1 VRHESRTATYVTLVQ
16 NPSSG
21 PGGSDRD
28 RLVRLLADNGFS
40 VTYCSTKQK
49 GWEHV
54 LDDPGD
60 LVLVAGGDGTVGHV
74 AERLVGRGVPFAVL
88 ARGTANNIA
97 KSLGFT
103 GSAEETVAGLRRS
116 VPRPLDAGTVRGRW
130 GIRHFLEGVGLGL
143 FARTMCLV
151 DERSEAGRIESAEG
165 EEALTR
171 DLRYLARVLDQLQPQ
186 SWQVEA
192 DGIDRSGQ
200 YLLCEVMN
208 IRSVGPNLI
217 LAPDADSGDGWLDL
231 VLAGP
236 EDRHQL
242 QAYLAARIAGREAS
256 LALSVERVRR
266 VRIVA
271 GGQEVQVDDE
281 IERPSEDPGA
291 VGAMLDIGI
300 EAGALEVLVP
310 RTSDLPVP
318 SVRCRQINALP
329 RG

>member
-1 VRHESRTATYVTLVQ
+1 MRHDPRTATYVTLVQ
-16 NPSSG
+16 NPRSG
-21 PGGSDRD
+21 AGGSDRD
-28 RLVRLLADNGFS
+28 RLVRLLGDEGFS
-40 VTYCSTKQK
+40 VTCCSIKEK

-74 AERLVGRGVPFAVL
+74 AERLVGRGVPLAVL

-97 KSLGFT
+97 KSLGLT
-103 GSAEETVAGLRRS
+103 GSAEETVAGLRRA
-116 VPRPLDAGTVRGRW
+116 VARPLDAGTVRGRW
-130 GIRHFLEGVGLGL
+130 GARHFLEGVGLGL

-151 DERSEAGRIESAEG
+151 DERAEAGRIELAEG

-171 DLRYLARVLDQLQPQ
+171 DLRYLTRVLEQLQPH
-186 SWQVEA
+186 SWHIEA

-208 IRSVGPNLI
+208 IRSVGPNLV
-217 LAPDADSGDGWLDL
+217 LAPEADSGDGWLDL
-231 VLAGP
+231 VLAGS

-242 QAYLAARIAGREAS
+242 HAYLAARIAGRETS
-256 LALSVERVRR
+256 LALPVERVRR

-291 VGAMLDIGI
+291 VGAMLDIGV
-300 EAGALEVLVP
+300 EPGALQVLVP
-310 RTSDLPVP
+310 AAQPQNL
-318 SVRCRQINALP
+318 
-329 RG
+329 

>member
-1 VRHESRTATYVTLVQ
+1 VRHDSRTATYVTLVQ
-16 NPSSG
+16 NPNSG

-28 RLVRLLADNGFS
+28 RLVRLLGDNGFS

-130 GIRHFLEGVGLGL
+130 GTRHFLEGVGLGL

-192 DGIDRSGQ
+192 DGVDRSGQ

-242 QAYLAARIAGREAS
+242 QAYLAARIAGREALGGSRRGGRHARRRHRGRRARGARAANLRPACTFGS
-256 LALSVERVRR
+256 LSTNQRSSTWIRHSGDVEAVFL
-266 VRIVA
+266 A
-271 GGQEVQVDDE
+271 W
-281 IERPSEDPGA
+281 PSFLRSTPA
-291 VGAMLDIGI
+291 
-300 EAGALEVLVP
+300 
-310 RTSDLPVP
+310 
-318 SVRCRQINALP
+318 
-329 RG
+329 

>member
-1 VRHESRTATYVTLVQ
+1 MRNDPHTATYVTLVH

-21 PGGSDRD
+21 AGGSGRD
-28 RLVRLLADNGFS
+28 RLVRLLADEGYA
-40 VTYCSTKQK
+40 VTYCSTRDK

-74 AERLVGRGVPFAVL
+74 AERLVGRGIPLAVL

-97 KSLGFT
+97 KSLGLT
-103 GSAEETVAGLRRS
+103 GSAEETVAGLRRA
-116 VPRPLDAGTVRGRW
+116 VARPFDAGTVRGRW
-130 GIRHFLEGVGLGL
+130 GARHFLEGVGLGL

-151 DERSEAGRIESAEG
+151 DERSAAGRIESPEG

-171 DLRYLARVLDQLQPQ
+171 DLRYLGRVLDQLTPQ
-186 SWQVEA
+186 SWHIEA
-192 DGIDRSGQ
+192 DGVDRSGP

-208 IRSVGPNLI
+208 IRSVGPNLV
-217 LAPDADSGDGWLDL
+217 LAPEADSGDGWLDL
-231 VLAGP
+231 VLARP

-242 QAYLAARIAGREAS
+242 QAYIAGRIAGREAS
-256 LALSVERVRR
+256 LALPAERVRR

-300 EAGALEVLVP
+300 EPGALQVLVP
-310 RTSDLPVP
+310 
-318 SVRCRQINALP
+318 
-329 RG
+329 

>member
-1 VRHESRTATYVTLVQ
+1 MRHDPRTATYVTVVQ
-16 NPSSG
+16 NPDSG
-21 PGGSDRD
+21 VGGPDRD
-28 RLVRLLADNGFS
+28 RLVRLLGDEGFS
-40 VTYCSTKQK
+40 ITYRSTRQK

-60 LVLVAGGDGTVGHV
+60 LVLVVGGDGTVGHV
-74 AERLVGRGVPFAVL
+74 AERMVGRGVPLAIL

-97 KSLGFT
+97 KSLGLT
-103 GSAEETVAGLRRS
+103 GSPEETVAGLRRA
-116 VPRPLDAGTVRGRW
+116 VARPFDAGTVRGRW
-130 GIRHFLEGVGLGL
+130 GARHFLEGVGLGL

-151 DERSEAGRIESAEG
+151 DERSEAGRIESVEG

-171 DLRYLARVLDQLQPQ
+171 DLRYLARVLEQLQPR
-186 SWQVEA
+186 SWHIEA
-192 DGIDRSGQ
+192 DGNDRSGQ

-208 IRSVGPNLI
+208 IRSVGPNLV
-217 LAPDADSGDGWLDL
+217 LAPEADSGDGWLDL

-236 EDRHQL
+236 DDRHQL

-256 LALSVERVRR
+256 LALQVERVRH

-291 VGAMLDIGI
+291 VGAMLDIGV
-300 EAGALEVLVP
+300 EPGALQVLVP
-310 RTSDLPVP
+310 
-318 SVRCRQINALP
+318 
-329 RG
+329 

>member
-1 VRHESRTATYVTLVQ
+1 VRHDPRTATYVTLVQ
-16 NPSSG
+16 NPQSG
-21 PGGSDRD
+21 TGGSDRD
-28 RLVRLLADNGFS
+28 RLVRLLGDEGFS
-40 VTYCSTKQK
+40 VTYCSTKEK

-74 AERLVGRGVPFAVL
+74 AERLVGRGVPLAVL
-88 ARGTANNIA
+88 SRGTANNIA
-97 KSLGFT
+97 KSLGLT
-103 GSAEETVAGLRRS
+103 GSPEDTVAGLRRA

-130 GIRHFLEGVGLGL
+130 GARHFLEGVGLGL

-151 DERSEAGRIESAEG
+151 DERSEAGRIEAAEG

-171 DLRYLARVLDQLQPQ
+171 DLRYLVRVLEQLQPQ
-186 SWQVEA
+186 NWHIEA
-192 DGIDRSGQ
+192 DGVDRSGP

-208 IRSVGPNLI
+208 IRSVGPNLV
-217 LAPDADSGDGWLDL
+217 LAPEADSGDGWLDL
-231 VLAGP
+231 VLARP

-242 QAYLAARIAGREAS
+242 HAYLAARIAGRETS
-256 LALSVERVRR
+256 LALPVERVRR

-300 EAGALEVLVP
+300 EPGALQVLVP
-310 RTSDLPVP
+310 
-318 SVRCRQINALP
+318 A
-329 RG
+329 G

>member
-1 VRHESRTATYVTLVQ
+1 M
-16 NPSSG
+16 
-21 PGGSDRD
+21 
-28 RLVRLLADNGFS
+28 
-40 VTYCSTKQK
+40 
-49 GWEHV
+49 
-54 LDDPGD
+54 
-60 LVLVAGGDGTVGHV
+60 
-74 AERLVGRGVPFAVL
+74 L

-97 KSLGFT
+97 KALGFT

-116 VPRPLDAGTVRGRW
+116 VPRPLDAGIVRGRW
-130 GIRHFLEGVGLGL
+130 GTRHFLEGVGLGL

-165 EEALTR
+165 EEALIR

-291 VGAMLDIGI
+291 VGAMLDVGI